1 MDLELLRTL
10 FEHSWRFG
18 LWKWGHN
25 HSVQQTWLW
34 LDCYLRFHEYTWQL
48 SPSKAVTSSISQ
60 NYEIVL
66 VGRWSFFHDGLSVEH
81 QGQGDIPQQC
91 SETCLHTC
99 DIEGKR
105 QLHAPFLTERN
116 GNYNTRSF
124 DHHGKQTIIGSS
136 KKVYCYDVIIFLE
149 YIKKFFRIH

>member
-1 MDLELLRTL
+1 M
-10 FEHSWRFG
+10 
-18 LWKWGHN
+18 
-25 HSVQQTWLW
+25 
-34 LDCYLRFHEYTWQL
+34 
-48 SPSKAVTSSISQ
+48 
-60 NYEIVL
+60 
-66 VGRWSFFHDGLSVEH
+66 GRWSFFHDSLSVQH

-149 YIKKFFRIH
+149 YIKKFFRIFLEYTKKFIRRESICSLYIIYVMP